1 MTEDQKKEAISKEFL
16 RILACGHGFK
26 VLEPGPDHGVDL
38 IVYPV
43 TTRIEPSGKT
53 RFLDSPYKL
62 DFQLKATTANSIVD
76 DGDDI
81 KFDLDVKNYNDL
93 IHRRDELLPLHL
105 VVVVLDSAPP
115 ICINMDETRIQLAAR
130 AYWYLPPE
138 GAAATDNVATIRI
151 TIPKAN
157 LLRTE
162 FVRDRFEQLGIEL

>member
-1 MTEDQKKEAISKEFL
+1 MTDDQKKEAISKEFL
-16 RILACGHGFK
+16 RILAHGHGFK
-26 VLEPGPDHGVDL
+26 VIEPGPDHGVDL

-43 TTRIEPSGKT
+43 TTRVEPSGKT

-62 DFQLKATTANSIVD
+62 DFQLKATTVNGIVD

-81 KFDLDVKNYNDL
+81 KFDLEVKNYNDL
-93 IHRRDELLPLHL
+93 IHRRGELLPLHL
-105 VVVVLDSAPP
+105 VVVVLDSPP
-115 ICINMDETRIQLAAR
+115 PDCVHMDEARIQLAGC

-138 GAAATDNVATIRI
+138 DAVATDNVATIRI

-157 LLRTE
+157 RLRAS